1 MNCTY
6 YILQEQLANQKVGHL
21 VPSQLTSGIV
31 RESGGNAVQLAY
43 TMEFLFNVKPHE
55 TIFCASDIGWV
66 CSALSISLTFQVVG
80 HTYIVYAPLLN
91 GSTTILYE
99 GKPVGTPNAGIF
111 WRIVTD
117 YKVKALFTAPTAL
130 RAIKR
135 DDDEGRYVRTGGAE
149 LGRKGLRGL
158 QSIFLAGERSEPT
171 IVTFYQRPPAHEIGL
186 TR

>member
-1 MNCTY
+1 VPVTSDG
-6 YILQEQLANQKVGHL
+6 LT
-21 VPSQLTSGIV
+21 PSQ
-31 RESGGNAVQLAY
+31 NFAD
-43 TMEFLFNVKPHE
+43 N
-55 TIFCASDIGWV
+55 
-66 CSALSISLTFQVVG
+66 QVVG

-111 WRIVTD
+111 WRIVNE

-149 LGRKGLRGL
+149 LGRKGMRGL
-158 QSIFLAGERSEPT
+158 QAIFLAGERSEPT
-171 IVTFYQRPPAHEIGL
+171 IVTFYQRPSSYELRLIFRVVGQVGCS
-186 TR
+186 RGDGN

>member
-1 MNCTY
+1 MQSNLHSQWNYSSTSNPRKPFSVP
-6 YILQEQLANQKVGHL
+6 ATSDGSVPTHL
-21 VPSQLTSGIV
+21 LLI
-31 RESGGNAVQLAY
+31 
-43 TMEFLFNVKPHE
+43 NV
-55 TIFCASDIGWV
+55 
-66 CSALSISLTFQVVG
+66 QVVG

-99 GKPVGTPNAGIF
+99 GKPGGTPNAGIF

-186 TR
+186 T

>member
-1 MNCTY
+1 MNPAEMQSNWHSQWNSSSTSNPTKPSSVP
-6 YILQEQLANQKVGHL
+6 ATSDGS
-21 VPSQLTSGIV
+21 VPS
-31 RESGGNAVQLAY
+31 
-43 TMEFLFNVKPHE
+43 F
-55 TIFCASDIGWV
+55 
-66 CSALSISLTFQVVG
+66 ISLTFQVVG

-111 WRIVTD
+111 WRIVNE

-135 DDDEGRYVRTGGAE
+135 DDDEGRYVRTGGLE

-158 QSIFLAGERSEPT
+158 KGIFLAGERSEPT
-171 IVTFYQRPPAHEIGL
+171 IVTFYQRPSRA
-186 TR
+186 